1 MEVDGGFLDK
11 VNNKDI
17 TLLKNKPD
25 EFWEGVEH
33 ISGLAFYDCKDSLT
47 SISIPSSV
55 IGLSTRAFAYCENL
69 REVTISYNIKYVGH
83 SLFLGCNKL
92 EKVVFENVKNIKD
105 S

>member
-33 ISGLAFYDCKDSLT
+33 ISGLAFHNCKNILT
-47 SISIPSSV
+47 SIYIPSSV
-55 IGLSTRAFAYCENL
+55 IGLSTWAFAHCENL